1 MRIVIDSR
9 EKKPYRFA
17 GAIKKSLNVGD
28 YSIEG
33 LEDEVAIERKSLNDW
48 VQCCI
53 GKNRERLER
62 EIERSKSLNFFAIII
77 ESDVESIWKARL
89 WSKIPRSAI
98 INTALAWQ
106 VKHGIPIIFVS
117 KRSYGKKA
125 VETLLKSYVKYK
137 NKITL
142 CNSALLF

>member
-1 MRIVIDSR
+1 MRIVVDTR
-9 EKKPYRFA
+9 EKKPYRFS
-17 GAIKKSLNVGD
+17 GAIKKPLKVGD

-33 LEDEVAIERKSLNDW
+33 YEDKVAIERKSLQDW

-98 INTALAWQ
+98 INTAIAWQ
-106 VKHGIPIIFVS
+106 VKHDIPIIFVS
-117 KRSYGKKA
+117 RRSDGKRA
-125 VETLLKSYVKYK
+125 VETLLKSYLKYK
-137 NKITL
+137 ENLPK
-142 CNSALLF
+142 